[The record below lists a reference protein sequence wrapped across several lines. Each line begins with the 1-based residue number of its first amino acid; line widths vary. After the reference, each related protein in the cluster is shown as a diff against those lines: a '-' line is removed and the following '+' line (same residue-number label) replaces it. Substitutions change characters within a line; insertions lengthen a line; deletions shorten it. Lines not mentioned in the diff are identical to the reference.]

1 MEKLFKDLDQMKYG
15 FILTTCIMLGKSIEV
30 LEKHDTSFIA
40 STVLESEI
48 NDRIDLF
55 FDMSNRLLK

>member
-1 MEKLFKDLDQMKYG
+1 MEKLFKDLDRMKYG